1 MLYDEV
7 IQGGDDG
14 CLREKPPLL
23 PGARFV
29 SCPAVSYQRRE
40 AGSGLSHAIISLERC
55 TSGGGSVTS
64 GTPIE
69 TAEYLRASSE
79 EFHRGPGRRRS
90 LGSDAASRSSYD
102 DAELVVPRR
111 FRDHDVGN
119 RAVHREESL
128 RTSQSL
134 SPDVRVVK
142 LTD

>member
-1 MLYDEV
+1 M
-7 IQGGDDG
+7 
-14 CLREKPPLL
+14 
-23 PGARFV
+23 
-29 SCPAVSYQRRE
+29 
-40 AGSGLSHAIISLERC
+40 
-55 TSGGGSVTS
+55 TS

-119 RAVHREESL
+119 RAVHCELVELIITLKEGTNVKASSAEPNL
-128 RTSQSL
+128 RQTLNASFAWPEASVLQAASN
-134 SPDVRVVK
+134 D
-142 LTD
+142 